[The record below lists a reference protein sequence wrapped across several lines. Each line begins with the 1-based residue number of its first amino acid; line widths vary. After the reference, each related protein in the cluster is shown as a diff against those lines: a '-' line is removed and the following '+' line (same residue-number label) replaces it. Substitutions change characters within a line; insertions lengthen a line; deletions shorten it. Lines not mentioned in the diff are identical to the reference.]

1 MDVNTTSQVVRTLAA
16 RGLLARTPH
25 PQDSRA
31 VALTLTATG
40 TELTRACAA
49 RVREVN
55 VTFFAA
61 VDPGP
66 LRTALRSLLQEADS
80 R

>member
-31 VALTLTATG
+31 VALRLTPEGA
-40 TELTRACAA
+40 ELTRACAA
-49 RVREVN
+49 RVRDVN
-55 VTFFAA
+55 ATFFAA
-61 VDPGP
+61 VDPAP
-66 LRTALRSLLQEADS
+66 LRNALRSLLQEAGS